1 MVLSYSRRF
10 LQRGNNQENEETT
23 YRMKI
28 IFTKYFSD
36 KALISRKY
44 MKFDHRNNPTIV
56 DKIHIPKTYKS

>member
-1 MVLSYSRRF
+1 MVLSYGRRF
-10 LQRGNNQENEETT
+10 LQRENNQENEETA

-44 MKFDHRNNPTIV
+44 MKFDHRKNPTIV
-56 DKIHIPKTYKS
+56 DKIHISKTYKS